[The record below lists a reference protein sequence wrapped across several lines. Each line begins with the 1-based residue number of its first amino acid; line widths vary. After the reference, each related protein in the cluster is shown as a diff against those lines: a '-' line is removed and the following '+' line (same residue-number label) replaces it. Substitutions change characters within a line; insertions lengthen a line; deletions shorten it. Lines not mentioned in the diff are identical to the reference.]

1 MTQAWFVSDIHIADM
16 QDEKAGKFL
25 AFLSSLGRDRA
36 CTQLFLVGDIFD
48 LWVGDHFYFVKKFG
62 PIVLEVKRL
71 VSEGVEVHYF
81 EGNHDLH
88 LSRYFSGELGVV
100 VHMGPE
106 YFYLGGQTI
115 RVEHGD
121 QSDPEDKGYRF
132 LRWFLRTPPLKLL
145 SYRLPGSVVNAIGEK
160 ASVRSRAYTSKS
172 KTIDEITARRKLHE
186 HAERAYTEMPFDL
199 LIYGHVHIRDDYRA
213 KGFRAINL
221 GTWLL
226 EPGVLH
232 VTEEEVQWVSIL

>member
-25 AFLSSLGRDRA
+25 AFLSSLGTERA
-36 CTQLFLVGDIFD
+36 CTHLFLVGDIFD
-48 LWVGDHFYFVKKFG
+48 LWVGDHSYFVKKFE

-71 VSEGVEVHYF
+71 VLKGVEVHYF

-88 LSRYFSGELGVV
+88 LSGYFSSELGVV
-100 VHMGPE
+100 VHSDPE
-106 YFYLGGQTI
+106 YFDLAGQTV

-145 SYRLPGSVVNAIGEK
+145 ACHLPGAVVNAIGEK
-160 ASVRSRAYTSKS
+160 ASAKSRTYTSES
-172 KTIDEITARRKLHE
+172 KTIDEATARRKLHE
-186 HAERAYTEMPFDL
+186 HAERAYEEMPFNL
-199 LIYGHVHIRDDYRA
+199 LINGHVHIRDDHKTERY
-213 KGFRAINL
+213 RAINL
-221 GTWLL
+221 GTWLV
-226 EPGVLH
+226 EPGALFLSGS
-232 VTEEEVQWVSIL
+232 EVRWISY